1 MIPVAT
7 EMLVFM
13 VRGIFIPINFAYAQY
28 ATRGITL
35 DKLFPIVWE
44 VVECAGFKV
53 LSLTANK

>member
-1 MIPVAT
+1 
-7 EMLVFM
+7 MLVFM

-35 DKLFPIVWE
+35 DKLFAIVWE

-53 LSLTANK
+53 LSLTADK